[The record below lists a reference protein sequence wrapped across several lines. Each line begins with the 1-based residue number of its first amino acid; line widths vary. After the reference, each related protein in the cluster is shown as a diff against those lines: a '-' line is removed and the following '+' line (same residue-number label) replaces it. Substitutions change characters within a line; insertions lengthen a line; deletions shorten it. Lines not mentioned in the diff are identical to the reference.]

1 MGNHGRRNLKNSNR
15 TYAKI
20 EKSKTNLNTDILQ
33 QKGFREKIRIVDMQK
48 IDLRIGIRR
57 RNGEAVRN

>member
-1 MGNHGRRNLKNSNR
+1 MGNHGGRNLKNSNR